1 MVSLCQ
7 VCDICYARECF
18 CIRLEIGAATG
29 IKFYLKPNWSKI
41 REFDVIGKHPMIYML
56 TFILFKVWIAAASQ
70 VTFSL
75 SVAFGSILGY
85 ASFNKFKSNYLR
97 YDAD

>member
-1 MVSLCQ
+1 MVYFTSLFPYVVIFALIIRGVTLPGVLCTN
-7 VCDICYARECF
+7 RENNELSTLSCT
-18 CIRLEIGAATG
+18 ETGASMG
-29 IKFYLKPNWSKI
+29 ISFYLKPNWSKI
-41 REFDVIGKHPMIYML
+41 REFD
-56 TFILFKVWIAAASQ
+56 VWIAAASQ

-97 YDAD
+97 